1 MSKKTYE
8 KTYKVDPIN
17 QKVYVFI
24 DSQWRFLIPRFFS
37 FPNDNK
43 IYKLRCIG
51 KDCIQ
56 ATFDRDSNAKNKN
69 GRMYISVAMRK
80 LMNLQISDAFEIT
93 HCENG
98 YILKKVNKEDIE

>member
-1 MSKKTYE
+1 MSKKTY
-8 KTYKVDPIN
+8 KIDSIN

-24 DSQWRFLIPRFFS
+24 DKQWRFNIPRFIS

-43 IYKLRCIG
+43 IYKLHCIG
-51 KDCIQ
+51 KDCMQ
-56 ATFDRDSNAKNKN
+56 ATYDRDSKAQEEY
-69 GRMYISVAMRK
+69 RRIYISVALRQ

-93 HCENG
+93 PCKNG

>member
-1 MSKKTYE
+1 MSKKTY
-8 KTYKVDPIN
+8 KIDYIN

-24 DSQWRFLIPRFFS
+24 DTQWRFNIPRFFS

-56 ATFDRDSNAKNKN
+56 AVYDRDSKAQEEY
-69 GRMYISVAMRK
+69 RRIYISVALRQ
-80 LMNLQISDAFEIT
+80 LMSLQISDAFEIT
-93 HCENG
+93 HYENG